1 MTAKEQLQLIQ
12 EGYTRDQVVMIVE
25 GLDAGLDVTVYR
37 NKDFLAFQ
45 MYQIREGLLEGL
57 PVKHYAKP
65 EFDWFQMEE
74 IRLGLKDG
82 VDISYYAKPEID
94 YEKMRQIRLG
104 LHDGVN
110 LTPFLSFNAGVI
122 EEIREAK
129 LAKVDI
135 SKYVKQRYDDEQ
147 LHSIRLALEDGI
159 DIDPYLIDDFRGVA
173 ISEIHKGIKSGLDV
187 SEYAKPE
194 YNWQQM
200 REIRLGLEHRV
211 DISIYADPL
220 YRWRQM
226 REIRLGLEAGLPVGL
241 YKSLMYPADEMIKKR
256 QELLKQM
263 QFMEGEQMKQ
273 PVPPPETIEAA
284 EPIGDDVMA
293 VSTSQ
298 NSMQAY
304 LTISVQ
310 GSKFTK
316 KEILDFLESKG
327 IVKGIREDALEAISK
342 GKYGTD
348 PILIAQGSMPQR
360 GADGWYEFF
369 FRTNVEKKPRQ
380 LADDSVD
387 YQNIE
392 WFETVNEGQ
401 KIAFYHE
408 AEEGTDG
415 YQVTG
420 EPLLARKGTERTRL
434 TGSGF
439 RVDEDKKTYWSTID
453 GMIKLDGTR
462 IDITK
467 QLILDEITMATGNL
481 TFDGS
486 IVIQGKVGNGTKIK
500 ATEDI
505 MIEGSVGAATI
516 ESGGSVI
523 LKQGM
528 NSAGKGFIRAEGD
541 VVSKFFESV
550 KVYAKGNIQTNN
562 SLNSELFAEGK
573 IEVINTIAG
582 GKVQS
587 KTEIKTYDA
596 GNRVGIAT
604 NLAITVSEETKRVKF
619 LTEEE
624 IKKVTGELTT
634 LKSSYE
640 DFQAKYPPEIRNT
653 MDIFLK
659 LENAIF
665 TKEKQMKELLEKL
678 TALDEEIKEL
688 DLAQVVIKGNA
699 YEGVSVTMRG
709 ITWKANN
716 SYNIVIKS
724 KNNRLDVAKN

>member
-1 MTAKEQLQLIQ
+1 MTSKEQLALIQ
-12 EGYTRDQVVMIVE
+12 EGYTRDQLVMIVE
-25 GLDAGLDVTVYR
+25 GLDAGLDVTAYR

-74 IRLGLKDG
+74 IRLGLKEG
-82 VDISYYAKPEID
+82 VDISLYAKPEID

-110 LTPFLSFNAGVI
+110 LSPFLSFDAGVI

-135 SKYVKQRYDDEQ
+135 AKYVKQRYDDEQ

-226 REIRLGLEAGLPVGL
+226 REIRLGLEAGLPVDL
-241 YKSLMYPADEMIKKR
+241 YKSLMYPADEMVKKR
-256 QELLKQM
+256 QALLKQM
-263 QFMEGEQMKQ
+263 MEGEQLQ
-273 PVPPPETIEAA
+273 QQVLPPETIEAA
-284 EPIGDDVMA
+284 QPIGDDVMA
-293 VSTSQ
+293 VSTAQ
-298 NSMQAY
+298 NGLQAY
-304 LTISVQ
+304 LTISAQ

-316 KEILDFLESKG
+316 KEILDFLENKG
-327 IVKGIREDALEAISK
+327 IVKGIREDTLDAISK
-342 GKYGTD
+342 GKYGTE
-348 PILIAQGSMPQR
+348 PILIAQGSMPKK

-408 AEEGTDG
+408 AEAGTDG
-415 YQVTG
+415 YLVTG
-420 EPLLARKGTERTRL
+420 EPLLSRKGTEITRL

-439 RVDEDKKTYWSTID
+439 RVDEDKKTYWSVID

-528 NSAGKGFIRAEGD
+528 NAAGKGFIRAGRD

-550 KVYAKGNIQTNN
+550 KVYAGGNIQTNN

-604 NLAITVSEETKRVKF
+604 NLAITVSEEAKREKF
-619 LTEEE
+619 QAEEE
-624 IKKVTGELTT
+624 IKKVTGELKT
-634 LKSSYE
+634 LKNSYE
-640 DFQAKYPPEIRNT
+640 DFQVKYPPEIRNT

-665 TKEKQMKELLEKL
+665 TKEKQMKELVEELAALE
-678 TALDEEIKEL
+678 DEIQEL

-699 YEGVSVTMRG
+699 FEGVTVTMRG

-716 SYNIVIKS
+716 VYNVVIKS

>member
-1 MTAKEQLQLIQ
+1 MTSKEQLKLIQ
-12 EGYTRDQVVMIVE
+12 EGYTRDQLVMIVE
-25 GLDAGLDVTVYR
+25 GLDAGLDVTAYR

-74 IRLGLKDG
+74 IRLGLKEG
-82 VDISYYAKPEID
+82 LDISYYAKPEID
-94 YEKMRQIRLG
+94 YERMRQIRFG
-104 LHDGVN
+104 LHDGIN
-110 LTPFLSFNAGVI
+110 LTPFLGLSAGVI
-122 EEIREAK
+122 GEIREAK

-135 SKYVKQRYDDEQ
+135 SKYVKKRYDDEQ

-159 DIDPYLIDDFRGVA
+159 DIDPYLIDDLRGVA
-173 ISEIHKGIKSGLDV
+173 ISEIHKGLKSGLDV
-187 SEYAKPE
+187 SEYAKAE

-226 REIRLGLEAGLPVGL
+226 REIRLGLEAGLPVNL
-241 YKSLMYPADEMIKKR
+241 YKSLMYPADEMVKKR
-256 QELLKQM
+256 QALLEQI
-263 QFMEGEQMKQ
+263 QIMEEEQPQ
-273 PVPPPETIEAA
+273 VLPPETIEA
-284 EPIGDDVMA
+284 EPIGDDIMA
-293 VSTSQ
+293 VTTAQ
-298 NSMQAY
+298 NGMLAY
-304 LTISVQ
+304 LTISEQ
-310 GSKFTK
+310 GSKFTT
-316 KEILDFLESKG
+316 KEILSFLEDKG
-327 IVKGIREDALEAISK
+327 IVKGILEDKLDAISK
-342 GKYGTD
+342 GKYSTE
-348 PILIAQGSMPQR
+348 PILIARGSMPQK

-369 FRTNVEKKPRQ
+369 FRTDVEKKPRR
-380 LADDSVD
+380 LANDAVD

-415 YQVTG
+415 YLVTG
-420 EPLLARKGTERTRL
+420 EPVLARKGSESARL

-439 RVDEDKKTYWSTID
+439 RVDEDKKTYWAAID
-453 GMIKLDGTR
+453 GMIKLVGTR

-467 QLILDEITMATGNL
+467 KLILDEITMATGNL

-486 IVIQGKVGNGTKIK
+486 IVIQGKVGNGTKIE

-505 MIEGSVGAATI
+505 IIEGSVGAATI
-516 ESGGSVI
+516 KTGGSVI

-528 NSAGKGFIRAEGD
+528 NAAGKGFIRAGGD

-550 KVYAKGNIQTNN
+550 KVYAGGSIQTNN

-587 KTEIKTYDA
+587 KKEIQTFDA
-596 GNRVGIAT
+596 GNRVGLAT
-604 NLAITVSEETKRVKF
+604 NLEITISEETKREKF

-634 LKSSYE
+634 LKNSYE
-640 DFQAKYPPEIRNT
+640 EFQVKYPPEIRNT

-678 TALDEEIKEL
+678 TELEEEIKKL
-688 DLAQVVIKGNA
+688 DLAQVIIKGNA
-699 YEGVSVTMRG
+699 YEGVTVTMRG
-709 ITWKANN
+709 AAWKSSNL
-716 SYNIVIKS
+716 YNIIIKN
-724 KNNRLDVAKN
+724 KNSRLEVMNNN